1 MRIETHILRAYNLF
15 EINSKGGFIMTGHDL
30 ARMLDGT
37 ITATG
42 VTRDEMVH
50 FIQKA
55 KEKEFYSIISS
66 RCYLPYLIEQL
77 QGSKTI
83 PGSGCCLSSGAD
95 ATPVKAYAAAYTVSL
110 GAKEVDI
117 VMNINYFKSHMYREV
132 IQDIRAVKESIGA
145 IPLKC
150 IIEASILSDNEIQTA
165 CELVVEGGA
174 DFLKT
179 GTGDEG
185 PTTLH
190 HIDLIAKTLRGRA
203 KIKAAGGIRT
213 PETVEQFVNAGVER
227 FGIGHKSVF
236 HLLDAMDAR

>member
-1 MRIETHILRAYNLF
+1 
-15 EINSKGGFIMTGHDL
+15 MTGHDL

-55 KEKEFYSIISS
+55 KEKEFYSIISA

-95 ATPVKAYAAAYTVSL
+95 ATHVKAYAASYNVSL

-150 IIEASILSDNEIQTA
+150 IIEASILSDSEIQTA

-190 HIDLIAKTLRGRA
+190 LFKDNIGSSI

-213 PETVEQFVNAGVER
+213 PETVEQFANAGVER
-227 FGIGHKSVF
+227 FGISHKSVF
-236 HLLDAMDAR
+236 RLLDAMDAR

>member
-1 MRIETHILRAYNLF
+1 MDKVRIETRILQDYNLF

-55 KEKEFYSIISS
+55 KEKEFYSIISA
-66 RCYLPYLIEQL
+66 RCYLPYLI
-77 QGSKTI
+77 
-83 PGSGCCLSSGAD
+83 
-95 ATPVKAYAAAYTVSL
+95 
-110 GAKEVDI
+110 
-117 VMNINYFKSHMYREV
+117 

-150 IIEASILSDNEIQTA
+150 IIEASILSDSEIQTA

-213 PETVEQFVNAGVER
+213 PETVEQFANAGVER
-227 FGIGHKSVF
+227 FGISHKSVF
-236 HLLDAMDAR
+236 RLLDAMDAR